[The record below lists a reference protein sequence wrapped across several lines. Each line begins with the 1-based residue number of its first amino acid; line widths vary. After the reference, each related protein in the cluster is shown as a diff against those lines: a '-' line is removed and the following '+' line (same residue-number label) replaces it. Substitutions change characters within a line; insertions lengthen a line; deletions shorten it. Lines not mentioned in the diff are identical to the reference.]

1 MTARRLP
8 VYILLDTSGSMKGE
22 PIQSVNVGLDAM
34 VNALRQDPFA
44 LESVYISIITFDI
57 EAKEFLPLTPLEK
70 ININTIKVP
79 DSGPTFMGAGINL
92 LISSLKRNLKI
103 NKNDSKGDWSPLLF
117 LMTDG
122 SPSDIQDYDIAC
134 KELKK
139 FNFANIIACAAGP
152 KAKEESLRKITD
164 QVFSLDIMDQNSF
177 ISLFKWV
184 SSSVSMGSKS
194 MGLDNKTLPPPPAEV
209 KVNI

>member
-92 LISSLKRNLKI
+92 LISSLKSNIKI
-103 NKNDSKGDWSPLLF
+103 NKNDSK
-117 LMTDG
+117 G